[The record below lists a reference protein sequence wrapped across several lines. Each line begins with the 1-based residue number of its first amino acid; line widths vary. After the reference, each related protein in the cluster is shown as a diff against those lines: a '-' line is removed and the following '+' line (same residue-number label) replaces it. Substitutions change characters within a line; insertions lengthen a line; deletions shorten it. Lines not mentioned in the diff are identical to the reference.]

1 MNKNSNKI
9 RFYPRTSK
17 QTKNSNII
25 PPQETKT
32 EKSNLFTQNNNSNS
46 NFKLPEPI
54 HQTNKEIEKSETYNN
69 NEMFVLDNN
78 NQTIKNQQNDDIN
91 LKRLITSNDAEN
103 ITFINTLLKL
113 KQKIIQN
120 KKANGNNNNI
130 SRHNESSTNIE
141 DNNNLSNIKEYKIP
155 KENINPK
162 QIQLQVNDNLISS
175 LQTHNLINKKNSN
188 HNFVFSD
195 PLKKGEN
202 QLSYVQNNSFGNSFT
217 NYGVSPNTTVANYNK
232 YSGLKTKDL
241 IEITNRRKMMTE
253 SNLDSHVK
261 KKGFDEIKNESIK
274 NDMDYKKFVFKPFTS
289 QINSKPN
296 QMTNNNNQ
304 DLNIIKTNKEI
315 SNEITQQET
324 NNIYSNKNE
333 AKFSPSFNNTNQF
346 TNMINSNPLSQRY
359 NNDNAEFIQD
369 SNKGDNF
376 NNINSN
382 RIPVEERLFYST
394 EELEQEALM
403 ILQQRKN
410 NPIKINLKEI
420 KAEVQRKQEMSDLN
434 HQITENITSI
444 NSHYFPLTT
453 KNNCNSPNFENP
465 FNTIHKNND
474 ESLEDIIQSHLQ
486 NSKPSVQNDYNK
498 YTNNNTFSYAS
509 NNTNN
514 ELKDENYSVPYKHKE
529 TQQINQNINKQTLS
543 DFNLSGLNN
552 YINSKSNNFNVT
564 SNKEPTQKYF
574 TPKLSYYGDL
584 LKQDQ
589 NNFNMNNLH
598 NETEEQMANTQNENE
613 KFDLNKIHLLLTDKE
628 KLNTNNFP
636 KINETEKAKSENILK
651 SKIELFNDNDE
662 DEEEDIPEKISP
674 SKIQQNSI
682 PIIQANQYSKSSY
695 NFNKQIPKKPKLLSK
710 NFYNPIEPIQE
721 NSNEV
726 DVDDLVEPFQ
736 TSQTNSPKQTQAP
749 TKQLTK
755 SFCLSNPSS
764 NEKNNQ
770 NDNKD
775 LLNKLQ
781 FSTNN
786 HSNTNIINEEHS
798 STQKKHCKSKTNN
811 FKNQNENRKPSIE
824 EKKLKRIPNT
834 TRHSNIKKKN
844 NENISGISNKPKNT
858 NPSFDNYFKNIFSQ
872 EQHTKSFNSS
882 INKNKTNNNKLSN
895 SVNQGTN
902 KTIKSHVLLNSSE
915 NHEDELFTQDE
926 ELLSIINSSEHMAE
940 AIINQSFQKD
950 IINKHKNKNIGSSS
964 SYMVSNDVKE
974 QLRVQFEN
982 QNTSKGKINSKIKN
996 KGI

>member
-17 QTKNSNII
+17 QTKNSNLIT
-25 PPQETKT
+25 PQETKT

-46 NFKLPEPI
+46 NFKLQELI
-54 HQTNKEIEKSETYNN
+54 HQTNKEIKTNETNN
-69 NEMFVLDNN
+69 NEIFVLDNN

-120 KKANGNNNNI
+120 KKANVNINNI
-130 SRHNESSTNIE
+130 SRHNESSTNLE
-141 DNNNLSNIKEYKIP
+141 DNNNLSNIKECKKP
-155 KENINPK
+155 KENINSK
-162 QIQLQVNDNLISS
+162 QLQLQVNHNLISS

-188 HNFVFSD
+188 HNSFVFSD
-195 PLKKGEN
+195 PTQKGEN
-202 QLSYVQNNSFGNSFT
+202 HLSYVQNNSFGNSFT
-217 NYGVSPNTTVANYNK
+217 NYGVSPNTTVVNYNK

-261 KKGFDEIKNESIK
+261 KKGFDEIKKESIK

-289 QINSKPN
+289 QINSRPN

-304 DLNIIKTNKEI
+304 DLNIVKPNKEI

-333 AKFSPSFNNTNQF
+333 TNFSPSFNNTNQF
-346 TNMINSNPLSQRY
+346 TNMTHSNPLSQLH
-359 NNDNAEFIQD
+359 NNNNAEFIKD
-369 SNKGDNF
+369 SNKGNNF
-376 NNINSN
+376 NSNNSN
-382 RIPVEERLFYST
+382 HIPIEERLFYST
-394 EELEQEALM
+394 EELEEEALM

-420 KAEVQRKQEMSDLN
+420 KAEVQRKQEMNDLN
-434 HQITENITSI
+434 HQINENITSI

-453 KNNCNSPNFENP
+453 KNNFNSPHFENP
-465 FNTIHKNND
+465 FNTIQKNND

-486 NSKPSVQNDYNK
+486 NSKPSIQNDYNT
-498 YTNNNTFSYAS
+498 YINNNTFPYVID
-509 NNTNN
+509 NTNN
-514 ELKDENYSVPYKHKE
+514 ELKDENYSLPNKHKG

-552 YINSKSNNFNVT
+552 YINSKSNNYNVT
-564 SNKEPTQKYF
+564 SNNEPTHKYF

-589 NNFNMNNLH
+589 NKFNINDLR
-598 NETEEQMANTQNENE
+598 NETEEQMINTQNENE
-613 KFDLNKIHLLLTDKE
+613 KFDLNKIHLHLTDSE
-628 KLNTNNFP
+628 ELNTNNSP
-636 KINETEKAKSENILK
+636 ENNETNANSENILK

-682 PIIQANQYSKSSY
+682 PIIQANQYAKPSY
-695 NFNKQIPKKPKLLSK
+695 NINKQIPKKPKSLSK

-755 SFCLSNPSS
+755 SFCLSNPSL

-786 HSNTNIINEEHS
+786 HSNTNIINEEPS

-811 FKNQNENRKPSIE
+811 FKNQNENRKPSVE

-882 INKNKTNNNKLSN
+882 NNKNKTNTNKFSN

-902 KTIKSHVLLNSSE
+902 KTIKSQDLLNSSE
-915 NHEDELFTQDE
+915 NHEDELFTQDD

-940 AIINQSFQKD
+940 AIINQSFKKD

-982 QNTSKGKINSKIKN
+982 NDVSKGKIKSKIKN